1 MTDLCFHLLISRPFI
16 AIHRLAQAKADLRH
30 AEDAITSLRER
41 AEQAAKDADYEIASV
56 KQSRAAVQHDLDA
69 AVSNL
74 RDREE
79 DLHYAQKRIEEL
91 EGYIANLRRE
101 VQTRDD
107 KLDQRAEEV
116 QHWTSECDRLRRQLD
131 DARDRAIQASSEH
144 DRRIKEEKLLQQD
157 MHARLSS
164 AEVEKVR
171 QDGGGQRIARNAD

>member
-1 MTDLCFHLLISRPFI
+1 M
-16 AIHRLAQAKADLRH
+16 
-30 AEDAITSLRER
+30 SLRER

-164 AEVEKVR
+164 AEVEKVS
-171 QDGGGQRIARNAD
+171 QDGGGQKVGRRGSGRGGGGGGGRDAGRWRLPRSRL